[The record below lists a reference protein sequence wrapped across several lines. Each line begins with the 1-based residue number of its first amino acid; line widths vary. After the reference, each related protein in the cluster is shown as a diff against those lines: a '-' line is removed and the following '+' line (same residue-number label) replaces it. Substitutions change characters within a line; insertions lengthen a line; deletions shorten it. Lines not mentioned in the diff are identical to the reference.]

1 MTDRAARVRGARR
14 KPVSK
19 SSPDDKARR
28 DFLANVRHELRT
40 PINHIIG
47 YSEMLQEE
55 AEDEGGEDFVP
66 GLERIQA
73 AGKQLLEL
81 VNNSF
86 DPAKFDASKESVSQT
101 RVKLRAPVDAI
112 IGCAETLQREAKS
125 SGDDQML
132 PDLEKICLAARNIL
146 TFVDDRLDFSE
157 TGISQ
162 AALDEAKSAIPDMAR
177 ARKVAGADGVSS
189 VEEWAELGHILVVE
203 DNEMSRDM
211 LVRRLRNQGHTV
223 DEAENGRIALEM
235 MRQTPFDLVLLDVM
249 MPVMNGYEALEQ
261 AKSDPRLRHVPVIM
275 LSALDE
281 IDSVVRCIEMG
292 AEDYLPKPFNS
303 VLLRARIETSLE
315 KKRLRDQEVLYLE
328 QIEREKKR
336 SDELLHVILPGQI
349 VSELKATNE
358 VRPRR
363 YDNVAVMF
371 CDIVG
376 FTSFCDTHSP
386 EEVSANL
393 QQLIQ
398 DYEGIAERY
407 HLQKIKTIG
416 DSFMAT
422 AGLLDPV
429 ENPTLSCVAAGMEMI
444 AATQGVPAGWNARVG
459 VHFGHVMAG
468 VVGHRRYLFDIWG
481 DTVNTAARLESNGF
495 PGYVNVS
502 TQAWEQVCHC
512 CQGESA
518 GLLDIKGKGKME
530 LIRVTSVASR

>member
-1 MTDRAARVRGARR
+1 MTDRAASVRGARR
-14 KPVSK
+14 KAASA
-19 SSPDDKARR
+19 DDKARR

-81 VNNSF
+81 VNSSF
-86 DPAKFDASKESVSQT
+86 DPAKFDASEESMG
-101 RVKLRAPVDAI
+101 RVRRELRAPVDAI
-112 IGCAETLQREAKS
+112 IGSAETLQREAQG
-125 SGDDQML
+125 SGDDHMV

-146 TFVDDRLDFSE
+146 AFVDDRLDFSE
-157 TGISQ
+157 AGISQ
-162 AALDEAKSAIPDMAR
+162 AALDEARSAIPDMAR
-177 ARKVAGADGVSS
+177 ARRAAGADGDSS
-189 VEEWAELGHILVVE
+189 ADEWTELGRILVVE

-223 DEAENGRIALEM
+223 DEAEDGRVALEM
-235 MRQTPFDLVLLDVM
+235 MRRTPFDLVLLDVM

-261 AKSDPRLRHVPVIM
+261 AKSDPSLRHVPVIM

-349 VSELKATNE
+349 VTELKATNE

-376 FTSFCDTHSP
+376 FTSFCDTHTP

-444 AATQGVPAGWNARVG
+444 GATQSVPAGWNARVG

-502 TQAWEQVCHC
+502 VQAWEQVCHC
-512 CQGESA
+512 CRGESA

-530 LIRVTSVASR
+530 LIRVTSVAAR